1 METITILANALA
13 KAGHCDIS
21 RLDIQFNAKD
31 DMFKGYL
38 TLVNG
43 FKFGIFEDGSVVKL

>member
-13 KAGHCDIS
+13 KAGHSNIS
-21 RLDIQFNAKD
+21 RLDIQFNLKE

-38 TLVNG
+38 TLANN
-43 FKFGIFEDGSVVKL
+43 FKFAIFEDGSVVKL